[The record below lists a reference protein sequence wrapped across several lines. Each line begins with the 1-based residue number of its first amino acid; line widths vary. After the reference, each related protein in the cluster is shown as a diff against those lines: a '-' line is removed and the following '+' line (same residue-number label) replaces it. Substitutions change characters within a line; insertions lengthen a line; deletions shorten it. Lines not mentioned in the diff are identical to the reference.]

1 MPHSRTKAIAA
12 LCVALALPAA
22 TFSPASAAPTPRA
35 PQEPTYEIAT
45 VNGSGCPPG
54 SVTVTPEATGFSVM
68 YTRFTAKVGGTATPT
83 DFRKNC
89 QIALNVTVPEGMTY
103 AVKGVDHR
111 GYAELGPAT
120 TGQLKSSFYFSGH
133 AQTGMHTKDIP
144 GPDGNYWLL
153 SYRVPPADLQWIR
166 CYDVARLNLNTEVR
180 LASSDKSQPA
190 IVDVN
195 AEFGTSYYLEWKK
208 ACD

>member
-22 TFSPASAAPTPRA
+22 TFSPAYAAPA
-35 PQEPTYEIAT
+35 PQAPAYEIAT

-54 SVTVTPEATGFSVM
+54 SATVTPEPTGFSVR
-68 YTRFTAKVGGTATPT
+68 YTGFTAKSGGDAKPT

-89 QIALNVTVPEGMTY
+89 QISLKVTVPEGMTY

-111 GYAELGPAT
+111 GFAELGAAT

-133 AQTGMHTKDIP
+133 AQTAVHTKEVP
-144 GPDGNYWLL
+144 GPDANEWLL

-166 CYDVARLNLNTEVR
+166 CYDVSRLNLNTEVR
-180 LASSDKSQPA
+180 LASSDTSKPA

-195 AEFGTSYYLEWKK
+195 SDFGTSYYLEWKK